1 MKKRWSVSSALLSLF
16 LILLGIVWFS
26 PVVFAFFSSFK
37 TNAELKFFPKL
48 RNLIPLEWTT
58 INYAFVWNNAAT
70 PLVKMALNS
79 MLVSCVQV
87 ALVLFIASTSAY
99 AYERLEFKGKEKL
112 FWCLF
117 GLGIIPGVISLVPQY
132 ILYNAIGW
140 TDTLTV
146 LITPYL
152 GGVFN
157 IFLLRNFLHGVPKEL
172 DEAARIDGAGDFS
185 IYARILLPCI
195 YPVMAVVALFTFTEA
210 WNDLMWPSLAV
221 TAPDKLTITAG
232 IRLLNNA
239 HGAHPERVLAA
250 CMVAMVPTVLIYLFT
265 RRYFLQGLSLGS
277 GIKG

>member
-37 TNAELKFFPKL
+37 TNAELKLFPKL

-221 TAPDKLTITAG
+221 TTPDKLTITAG